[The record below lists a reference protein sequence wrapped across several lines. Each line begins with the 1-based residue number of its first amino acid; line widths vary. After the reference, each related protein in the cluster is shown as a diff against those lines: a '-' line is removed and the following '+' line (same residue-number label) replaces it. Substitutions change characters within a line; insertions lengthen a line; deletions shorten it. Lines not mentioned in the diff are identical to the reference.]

1 MAFQTKRFLRNK
13 IMHLEY
19 RIKDLE
25 ERLCP
30 CSSHKFK
37 HISSR
42 VVPDGFYDLQ
52 VIRRYKCTV
61 CGKEMEDYD

>member
-1 MAFQTKRFLRNK
+1 MAFHTKRFYINK
-13 IMHLEY
+13 VTHLEY

-42 VVPDGFYDLQ
+42 VVPDGFCDLG
-52 VIRRYKCTV
+52 VIRCYKCTV
-61 CGKEMEDYD
+61 CGKEMEDYF